1 MIWSSMIWSS
11 IWSSMIW
18 SSNRFFDDFEE
29 GKILVMFR
37 WKCWNCNFGIFWIK
51 NEFLMILSKIFLT
64 AHQYLVTLKWI
75 IRTWSG
81 WFWALRFGMWKWIS
95 YDVAISKRFFFEF
108 WTDSSLLFCCTWIK
122 VQFWKKSKSSKDS
135 KSSRTL

>member
-95 YDVAISKRFFFEF
+95 YDVAISKKIFFWVLDWLKSPFFVALELKCSFE
-108 WTDSSLLFCCTWIK
+108 K
-122 VQFWKKSKSSKDS
+122 VKVLQ
-135 KSSRTL
+135 RL